1 MTDGELTPSK
11 AEKKKLLFTFNRVG
25 TALIA
30 QYLLMTVIGE
40 FCFWALTPFIKTEF
54 DADGFRIVGFAEA
67 AVRYSVSAVASLIVY
82 FLYYRLYK
90 NKAAS
95 KISSDVIDADDLI
108 ITMGLCMLTHRIT
121 MFVIRMVS
129 VGLTAVGY
137 TTPELYYTL
146 AQNIPTMAV
155 DILTSVV
162 LAPIAEELIFRGLI
176 LSEVSRI
183 NERFA
188 VVFSAVLFGL
198 LHGNPVQLV
207 SASIMGLVLGYS
219 VIKTKSIVPAIAG
232 HSAVNFMNAAPDI
245 AGFIFD
251 TVIYDVTYLAVI
263 IVEFIVGIAILAM
276 AIRKRWIN
284 RLPYTA
290 YHKKRTL
297 PVMVRS
303 IPVIIILVVYVLDII
318 KSVEPVEK
326 TEEFTETAARIFLN

>member
-1 MTDGELTPSK
+1 MTDEELIPSK
-11 AEKKKLLFTFNRVG
+11 SEKKKLLLTFNRVG

-40 FCFWALTPFIKTEF
+40 LCFWVFSPFIKTEY
-54 DADGFRIVGFAEA
+54 DADGYRIIGFAEA
-67 AVRYSVSAVASLIVY
+67 AVMYSVYAVASLIVY

-90 NKAAS
+90 NKTAP

-121 MFVIRMVS
+121 AFVIRMIS

-146 AQNIPTMAV
+146 AQDIPTRAA

-188 VVFSAVLFGL
+188 IVFSAVLFGL
-198 LHGNPVQLV
+198 MHGNPYQFA
-207 SASIMGLVLGYS
+207 SALIMGLVLGYS
-219 VIKTKSIVPAIAG
+219 VIKTRSVMPAIAG
-232 HSAVNFMNAAPDI
+232 HMTVNFMASAPDI
-245 AGFIFD
+245 VGMFD

-263 IVEFIVGIAILAM
+263 IVEFIVGIAILVM
-276 AIRKRWIN
+276 AVRKKWIN
-284 RLPYTA
+284 KLPYTA
-290 YHKKRTL
+290 YDKKRTL
-297 PVMVRS
+297 PVMVKS
-303 IPVIIILVVYVLDII
+303 VTLMIIIVVYVLDII
-318 KSVEPVEK
+318 KTVEPIEK
-326 TEEFTETAARIFLN
+326 AEEFTETAARIFLT